1 MPNHNAFRV
10 EMLPKMAQGRHEAYG
25 HGYKHLQVLGVAGW
39 GAGCWPRGHR
49 GTHAVGDHA

>member
-10 EMLPKMAQGRHEAYG
+10 ETLPKMAQGRHEAYG
-25 HGYKHLQVLGVAGW
+25 HGYKHLQVLGVVGW
-39 GAGCWPRGHR
+39 GAGCWPWGHR